1 MSSSVTL
8 NIADADAMRA
18 CALRLSSLLNGGDV
32 LILDGPLGA
41 GKTTFTQGLGEGLGV
56 AGAVTSPT
64 FVVSRIHKPGDRG
77 VGLVHVDA
85 YRLSGSQDLTDL
97 EIDDRPNDVLVVEWG
112 MPYADELGDSWLEA
126 QISRDDHSIDDADPA
141 SGPRTLKLVGHG
153 PRWNDVDLNVV
164 SA

>member
-1 MSSSVTL
+1 
-8 NIADADAMRA
+8 MRA
-18 CALRLSSLLNGGDV
+18 CALRLSALLRGGDV

-56 AGAVTSPT
+56 TGSVTSPT
-64 FVVSRIHKPGDRG
+64 FVVSRIHKPGERG

-112 MPYADELGDSWLEA
+112 MPYADELGDSWLEVRIA
-126 QISRDDHSIDDADPA
+126 RDDHSIDDADPA
-141 SGPRTLKLVGHG
+141 SGPRTLTLVGHG
-153 PRWNDVDLNVV
+153 QRWNGVDLNAV
-164 SA
+164 SS

>member
-1 MSSSVTL
+1 
-8 NIADADAMRA
+8 MRA
-18 CALRLSSLLNGGDV
+18 CALRLSALLGGGDV

-56 AGAVTSPT
+56 TGSVTSPT
-64 FVVSRIHKPGDRG
+64 FVVSRIHKPGERG

-97 EIDDRPNDVLVVEWG
+97 ELDDRPNDVLVVEWG
-112 MPYADELGDSWLEA
+112 MPYADELGDSWLEVRIA
-126 QISRDDHSIDDADPA
+126 RDDHSIDDADPA
-141 SGPRTLKLVGHG
+141 SGPRTLTLVGHG

-164 SA
+164 GA

>member
-1 MSSSVTL
+1 
-8 NIADADAMRA
+8 MRA
-18 CALRLSSLLNGGDV
+18 CALRLSALLGGGDV

-56 AGAVTSPT
+56 TGSVTSPT
-64 FVVSRIHKPGDRG
+64 FVVSRIHKPGERG

-85 YRLSGSQDLTDL
+85 YRLSGAQDLTDL

-112 MPYADELGDSWLEA
+112 MPYADELGDSWLEVRIA
-126 QISRDDHSIDDADPA
+126 RDDHSIDDADPA
-141 SGPRTLKLVGHG
+141 SGPRTLTLVGHG

>member
-1 MSSSVTL
+1 VSSSVSIT
-8 NIADADAMRA
+8 IADADAMRA
-18 CALRLSSLLNGGDV
+18 CALRLSALLRGGDV

-56 AGAVTSPT
+56 TGSVTSPT
-64 FVVSRIHKPGDRG
+64 FVVSRIHKPGERG

-85 YRLSGSQDLTDL
+85 YRLSGAQDLTDL

-112 MPYADELGDSWLEA
+112 MPYADELGDSWLEVRIA
-126 QISRDDHSIDDADPA
+126 RDDHSIDDADPA
-141 SGPRTLKLVGHG
+141 SGPRTLTLVGHG
-153 PRWNDVDLNVV
+153 PRWNGVDLNAV

>member
-1 MSSSVTL
+1 
-8 NIADADAMRA
+8 MRA
-18 CALRLSSLLNGGDV
+18 CALRLSALLRGGDV

-56 AGAVTSPT
+56 TGSVTSPT
-64 FVVSRIHKPGDRG
+64 FVVSRIHKPGERG

-85 YRLSGSQDLTDL
+85 YRLSGAQDLTDL

-112 MPYADELGDSWLEA
+112 MPYADELGDSWLEVRIA
-126 QISRDDHSIDDADPA
+126 RDDHSIDEADPA
-141 SGPRTLKLVGHG
+141 SGPRMLTLVGHG
-153 PRWNDVDLNVV
+153 PRWNDVDLNMV

>member
-1 MSSSVTL
+1 
-8 NIADADAMRA
+8 MRA
-18 CALRLSSLLNGGDV
+18 CALRLSALLGGGDV

-56 AGAVTSPT
+56 TGSVTSPT
-64 FVVSRIHKPGDRG
+64 FVVSRIHKPGERG

-97 EIDDRPNDVLVVEWG
+97 ELDDRPNDVLVVEWG
-112 MPYADELGDSWLEA
+112 MPYADELGDSWLEVRIA
-126 QISRDDHSIDDADPA
+126 RDGHSIDDADPA
-141 SGPRTLKLVGHG
+141 SGPRTLTLVGHG

>member
-1 MSSSVTL
+1 
-8 NIADADAMRA
+8 MRA
-18 CALRLSSLLNGGDV
+18 CALRLSALLGGGDV

-56 AGAVTSPT
+56 TGSVTSPT
-64 FVVSRIHKPGDRG
+64 FVVSRIHKPGERG

-85 YRLSGSQDLTDL
+85 YRLSGAQDLTDL

-112 MPYADELGDSWLEA
+112 MPYADELGDSWLEVRIA
-126 QISRDDHSIDDADPA
+126 RDDHSIDDADPA
-141 SGPRTLKLVGHG
+141 SGPRTLMLVGHG
-153 PRWNDVDLNVV
+153 PRWNGVDLNAV